1 MNTQTK
7 NHSLNSPR
15 VRFNWG
21 FHDATHDR
29 QTGFRDRRAIPIGE
43 LFCLPVDS
51 PLGRAYA
58 DGYAAGQR
66 CDMSRGRPET
76 SDAAWAEYVEAKHE
90 T

>member
-1 MNTQTK
+1 MKTRTQ
-7 NHSLNSPR
+7 NLSPNSPR

-21 FHDATHDR
+21 FHDATLDR
-29 QTGFRDRRAIPIGE
+29 QTGFRDRRAIPIGD
-43 LFCLPVDS
+43 LSCLPVDS
-51 PLGRAYA
+51 SLGRAYA
-58 DGYAAGQR
+58 AGYAAGQR